1 MLNHNTNNNQH
12 HDNVSNI
19 LLTASRNME
28 ARRKNN
34 FNFVASR
41 NMEAG
46 HKNKSTMRV
55 RHIPQIELMSSMG
68 SFD

>member
-1 MLNHNTNNNQH
+1 MLTHNTNNNQH

-34 FNFVASR
+34 LRQYN
-41 NMEAG
+41 
-46 HKNKSTMRV
+46 STIQV
-55 RHIPQIELMSSMG
+55 QHITQSSINV
-68 SFD
+68 